1 MPNEKNVD
9 DTLDYCIKT
18 LQDVKKQWSSSI
30 KKLMYVLQ
38 ENYLKNDIEASSDTI
53 VGELISTQGKY
64 ADNRNKNQEFYNNK
78 TVQNAFI
85 SELIEWAIKNNKL
98 RKLGKIIDRYRN
110 NSNDNSWISKVE
122 DKIKQKK
129 TEGKE
134 KIENIEILEFIKDEH
149 KKKKV
154 KQLKLI
160 GGAKD
165 YEPLMK
171 ELIMAIFDSLVWFY
185 KEDNRDY
192 KQKRRISYAGI
203 KGKKIQETFFLGKSN
218 SSDFLDN
225 AEGSRNEIKKLKNK
239 SLKDIMDVLEKFNEP
254 SSSPSKLSSIGIK
267 SKSDTSVR
275 DTTDKLMK
283 CIGEINEK
291 IKKVS
296 EDLNNITGDSASA
309 PSAPP
314 ADGSIPSLVTPKST
328 VQ

>member
-1 MPNEKNVD
+1 MSNEKNVD

-38 ENYLKNDIEASSDTI
+38 ENYKKNNKEASSDTI

-78 TVQNAFI
+78 TVQNASI
-85 SELIEWAIKNNKL
+85 SELIEWAIKNKS
-98 RKLGKIIDRYRN
+98 RKLEKIIDRYRN
-110 NSNDNSWISKVE
+110 NKDGWISQNINNEKL
-122 DKIKQKK
+122 KPA
-129 TEGKE
+129 EGKE
-134 KIENIEILEFIKDEH
+134 NIKNIEILNFIKDEH

-160 GGAKD
+160 GGATD
-165 YEPLMK
+165 YELLMK
-171 ELIMAIFDSLVWFY
+171 ELIMAIFDSLVRFY
-185 KEDNRDY
+185 KEDNRNY

-239 SLKDIMDVLEKFNEP
+239 SLEDIMDVLKKFNKP
-254 SSSPSKLSSIGIK
+254 SSSTSELSLSSIGIE
-267 SKSDTSVR
+267 SKSDTSVH
-275 DTTDKLMK
+275 DTTDELMK
-283 CIGEINEK
+283 CIGEINET

-296 EDLNNITGDSASA
+296 KDLNNITGDFA
-309 PSAPP
+309 SAPP